1 MTGSLSS
8 WRCNVLFFYYVGMID
23 SAIVLATDDGTFC
36 RKTPS
41 RWSHTYY
48 AEGNC
53 DVRMVCARALPIRY
67 VLWYL
72 GAVYNSLLSQ
82 LSNIA
87 MSFIRILS
95 VRERYFSIIIGL
107 LIPNDTSVYHGR

>member
-1 MTGSLSS
+1 
-8 WRCNVLFFYYVGMID
+8 MID
-23 SAIVLATDDGTFC
+23 SAIVLATDDGMLC

-53 DVRMVCARALPIRY
+53 DVRMASARTLPIKY

-72 GAVYNSLLSQ
+72 GAVYNSLLSRP
-82 LSNIA
+82 SNIA
-87 MSFIRILS
+87 LLFIRILS

-107 LIPNDTSVYHGR
+107 LIHNDTSVYHSR